1 MPLKR
6 RYQNKYKSVIEK
18 HFPITQSYKYNI
30 YPDEKVS
37 NGYGDIETFT
47 GDWNKDV
54 IHYNNGFNLKN
65 RYPGETSIV
74 FNPNKVTD
82 EDIALDA
89 LHVAREQD
97 PVYQDLL
104 KIYENEAMKT
114 NFEDFRG
121 DGPEEDFH
129 NGVDGVL
136 RGSMYNGDRIKA
148 RYAPAEEYEQLYKN
162 YPKLGEAFKNLKQY
176 LESGYIT
183 PSVVNAKN
191 KLKRK

>member
-18 HFPITQSYKYNI
+18 RFPITQSYKYNI

-37 NGYGDIETFT
+37 NGYGDIETFA
-47 GDWNKDV
+47 GDWNKDT

-97 PVYQDLL
+97 PVYQGLL
-104 KIYENEAMKT
+104 KIYENEAKKT

-148 RYAPAEEYEQLYKN
+148 RYAPAEEYEELYKN
-162 YPKLGEAFKNLKQY
+162 YPKLNEAFKNLKQY

-183 PSVVNAKN
+183 PAVISTKN

>member
-6 RYQNKYKSVIEK
+6 RSENKYKSVIEK
-18 HFPITQSYKYNI
+18 RFPITQSYTYNV
-30 YPDEKVS
+30 YPDENVS
-37 NGYGDIETFT
+37 NGYGDIETFA
-47 GDWNKDV
+47 GDWNKDI

-82 EDIALDA
+82 EDIALDV

-97 PVYQDLL
+97 PIYQDLL
-104 KIYENEAMKT
+104 KRYEDEAKKT

-121 DGPEEDFH
+121 DGPEEDFQ

-136 RGSMYNGDRIKA
+136 RGSMYNGDRVKA
-148 RYAPAEEYEQLYKN
+148 RYAPAEEYEELYKS
-162 YPKLGEAFKNLKQY
+162 YPKLNEAFKNLKRY

-183 PSVVNAKN
+183 PAVITVKS